1 LAGTNGEE
9 EVGKYVGRRATLY
22 SVRQTIHRL
31 DEENGPRGV
40 PRCHCLRYYYSSTC
54 DLRLIMVVS
63 SYRSLISVANSCRI
77 QSSCSLAESTL
88 SCYHS
93 IAYSP
98 NYMSPRPEYLYCR
111 GDAKIICNRRCRRS
125 IIVIHQ
131 QRPVSS
137 LVFGRP
143 VQTISHQRPWHD
155 PEFMDQS
162 SPEDVENWFISL
174 IKSTTQLADEKGI
187 ITTNSSN
194 NYSSNLPIY
203 FDECFEIDSR
213 AYLRLLESYT
223 RTTAGGSSGNS
234 QKSEYWIG
242 VMERHYAA
250 SVELFYATYGGQQ
263 SMQQP
268 QSLQLLD
275 NGETAFAS
283 LAKRNKAKAESAKN
297 DTTSINSK
305 NQRELAATIVRNLQ
319 PTVECYN
326 SVIEVWSNDKDL
338 ISVVRS
344 RRWLSKL
351 EDEARKNTN
360 DDILRSP
367 LFPNARSYDLY
378 LKSCSR
384 GIGKQSTLH
393 KERAEEAE
401 EILQYRLSVN
411 APLTIRPT
419 TESFN
424 YVCRAWTRC
433 RKDISVASK
442 VMNLVLLMERIQ
454 KEFVVTEENGLN
466 VEEQELSWKRYVS
479 PDTKTYT
486 MALDG
491 WIIKAGIVAEK
502 WRSDRVRV
510 LKSIQNANRQRG
522 REKSGGGDQ
531 FTAELTNN
539 ATIGTQQDDDGSN
552 EMDSAYAILQY
563 IHDLDRIGH
572 ADVHATVIAYNTLLS
587 GWARLANEYRANI
600 PLKSEKI
607 LHDMIAL
614 AEQGIINAAPDVT
627 SFNAVIKAWGRT
639 KQPNSTLRCEY
650 WLRRM
655 IREGGTNF
663 IAKPDVTTYNL
674 CMDAHLNVG
683 DAPRVEDLLIEM
695 DSMSDDDNNVS
706 PNSESYSK
714 VIRAWLDDEMNG
726 NQYGY
731 PGASLMNAFNW
742 LNKLLDCE
750 KSGDDHVL
758 LGPAPELFSA
768 ILKTAA
774 RTVRILPTSFIL
786 MCRVSLII

>member
-1 LAGTNGEE
+1 
-9 EVGKYVGRRATLY
+9 
-22 SVRQTIHRL
+22 
-31 DEENGPRGV
+31 
-40 PRCHCLRYYYSSTC
+40 
-54 DLRLIMVVS
+54 MVVS
-63 SYRSLISVANSCRI
+63 LKRRSLISAASSCRV
-77 QSSCSLAESTL
+77 QRSRCLAEST
-88 SCYHS
+88 SSYYHS
-93 IAYSP
+93 IANNP
-98 NYMSPRPEYLYCR
+98 HQLSPRPEYFYCR
-111 GDAKIICNRRCRRS
+111 GDNTFFYHTRCRYN
-125 IIVIHQ
+125 IIVLHQ
-131 QRPVSS
+131 QRPVTS

-143 VQTISHQRPWHD
+143 VQTTSSYHRPWHD

-162 SPEDVENWFISL
+162 SPEQVENWFISL
-174 IKSTTQLADEKGI
+174 MKSTTQIADEKSI
-187 ITTNSSN
+187 ITTNNSSKHI
-194 NYSSNLPIY
+194 SSSPPIY
-203 FDECFEIDSR
+203 FDECFIIDSH

-223 RTTAGGSSGNS
+223 RTTAGSSSGNS

-263 SMQQP
+263 TIQQDQP
-268 QSLQLLD
+268 LHLLND
-275 NGETAFAS
+275 DETAFAS
-283 LAKRNKAKAESAKN
+283 LAKRNKARAESAKN
-297 DTTSINSK
+297 DTTKINNEE
-305 NQRELAATIVRNLQ
+305 NQRELAVSIIRNLQ

-326 SVIEVWSNDKDL
+326 AVIEVWSNDKDL

-351 EDEARKNTN
+351 EDGAKKNN
-360 DDILRSP
+360 VVDDILHSP
-367 LFPNARSYDLY
+367 LLPNARSYDLY
-378 LKSCSR
+378 LHSCSR

-393 KERAEEAE
+393 KERAEEAD
-401 EILQYRLSVN
+401 EILQYRLSAN
-411 APLTIRPT
+411 APLSIRPT

-433 RKDISVASK
+433 RKEIDVASK
-442 VMNLVLLMERIQ
+442 VMNIVLLMERIQ
-454 KEFVVTEENGLN
+454 KEYVVAEENGVN
-466 VEEQELSWKRYVS
+466 VDNKELSWKRYVS
-479 PDTKTYT
+479 ADTKTYT

-510 LKSIQNANRQRG
+510 YKSIQNANRQRG
-522 REKSGGGDQ
+522 RENSDGGQ

-539 ATIGTQQDDDGSN
+539 ATIGTQLDDDGSN

-572 ADVHATVIAYNTLLS
+572 ADVCATVIAYNTLLS
-587 GWARLANEYRANI
+587 GWARLANEYRPNI

-614 AEQGIINAAPDVT
+614 AQEGNINAAPDVI

-655 IREGGTNF
+655 IREGGTF

-695 DSMSDDDNNVS
+695 DSMSDDDNVS

-731 PGASLMNAFNW
+731 PGASVTNASNW
-742 LNKLLDCE
+742 LNKLLECE

-786 MCRVSLII
+786 MCSVSLMI

>member
-1 LAGTNGEE
+1 MFESIL
-9 EVGKYVGRRATLY
+9 
-22 SVRQTIHRL
+22 
-31 DEENGPRGV
+31 
-40 PRCHCLRYYYSSTC
+40 
-54 DLRLIMVVS
+54 
-63 SYRSLISVANSCRI
+63 VASSCRI
-77 QSSCSLAESTL
+77 QRPRCLAESM
-88 SCYHS
+88 S
-93 IAYSP
+93 IAY
-98 NYMSPRPEYLYCR
+98 NPRPEFFYCHGDRRTFFNPRR
-111 GDAKIICNRRCRRS
+111 GCRYN
-125 IIVIHQ
+125 ILVLHQ
-131 QRPVSS
+131 QRQVTS

-143 VQTISHQRPWHD
+143 VQTTISSYHRPWHD
-155 PEFMDQS
+155 PKFMDQS
-162 SPEDVENWFISL
+162 SSEEVENWFISL
-174 IKSTTQLADEKGI
+174 MKSTTLIANEKGI
-187 ITTNSSN
+187 ITTNSSS
-194 NYSSNLPIY
+194 SSNNTSSSPPIY

-223 RTTAGGSSGNS
+223 RTTANTSGNS

-242 VMERHYAA
+242 IMERHYAA
-250 SVELFYATYGGQQ
+250 AVELFYATYGVGQQ
-263 SMQQP
+263 TTIQQKQQP
-268 QSLQLLD
+268 LQLVND
-275 NGETAFAS
+275 DETAFAS
-283 LAKRNKAKAESAKN
+283 LAKRNKAKAESATN
-297 DTTSINSK
+297 DTTANNKK
-305 NQRELAATIVRNLQ
+305 NQRELAATIVRSLQ

-326 SVIEVWSNDKDL
+326 AVIEVWSNDKDL

-351 EDEARKNTN
+351 EDEARKKKNAV
-360 DDILRSP
+360 DDYLRSP
-367 LFPNARSYDLY
+367 LCPNARSYDLY
-378 LKSCSR
+378 LHSCSR

-393 KERAEEAE
+393 VERAEEAE
-401 EILQYRLSVN
+401 EILHYRLSAN
-411 APLTIRPT
+411 APLSIRPT

-433 RKDISVASK
+433 RKEISVASK

-454 KEFVVTEENGLN
+454 KEFVVANENGGN
-466 VEEQELSWKRYVS
+466 VNDKELSWKRHVS

-491 WIIKAGIVAEK
+491 WVIKAGIVAEK
-502 WRSDRVRV
+502 WRSNRVRV
-510 LKSIQNANRQRG
+510 IKSIQNANRQRG
-522 REKSGGGDQ
+522 REKNSIGGQ
-531 FTAELTNN
+531 YIAAAAESTTNN
-539 ATIGTQQDDDGSN
+539 ATIIDTHHDDDGSN

-572 ADVHATVIAYNTLLS
+572 ADIHATVIAYNTILS
-587 GWARLANEYRANI
+587 GWAKIANEYRPNI

-614 AEQGIINAAPDVT
+614 AEQGNSNAAPDVT

-655 IREGGTNF
+655 IREGGTTTQNY
-663 IAKPDVTTYNL
+663 IVKPNVTTYNL
-674 CMDAHLNVG
+674 CMDAYLNVG

-695 DSMSDDDNNVS
+695 DSMSDDDDNNVS
-706 PNSESYSK
+706 PKPNSESYSK

-731 PGASLMNAFNW
+731 PGASVTNASNW

-750 KSGDDHVL
+750 KSGEDNLL

-774 RTVRILPTSFIL
+774 RTNARGEILLTIG
-786 MCRVSLII
+786 